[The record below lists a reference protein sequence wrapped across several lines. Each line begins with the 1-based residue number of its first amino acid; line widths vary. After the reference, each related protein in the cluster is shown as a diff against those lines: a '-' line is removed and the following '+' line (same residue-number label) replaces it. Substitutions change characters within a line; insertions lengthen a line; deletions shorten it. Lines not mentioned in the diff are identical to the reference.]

1 MTLPSAQDTS
11 FEVGGQKS
19 GGLQPSR
26 MDVCLCFLSVRERSE
41 VSGVTR
47 SVVLKKDM
55 KCFLGKKMSKEA
67 ISSDFSI
74 TVRERRLYAFFNR

>member
-55 KCFLGKKMSKEA
+55 KCFLGKKNQQRSHLFRFFYNGQGKE
-67 ISSDFSI
+67 
-74 TVRERRLYAFFNR
+74 TVCFL